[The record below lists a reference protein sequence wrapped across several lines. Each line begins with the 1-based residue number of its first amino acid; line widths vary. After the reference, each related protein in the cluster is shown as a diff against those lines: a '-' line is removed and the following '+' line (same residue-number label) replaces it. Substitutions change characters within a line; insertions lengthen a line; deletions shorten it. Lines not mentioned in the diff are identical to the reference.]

1 MANTL
6 TSLIPTIYQALDT
19 VSRDQ
24 VGMIP
29 AVSLNASAAMAAKDQ
44 TIMIPIVPTNSAAD
58 ITPAVTAPD
67 TGDATIGNTTMTIS
81 KARAVP
87 IRWNGEE
94 TTGLN
99 NAGTYG
105 TISADRFA
113 QAFRALGNEVES
125 DLTAL
130 HADASRAYGT
140 AGTTPFA
147 SVITDVPQLRKILV
161 DNGAP
166 TSDLRMVVDSAAG
179 ANLRSLGQFTYVNQS
194 GTDETLRRG
203 VLGDISGF
211 AVGESGQTVTST
223 AGTGTGYTSSTAG
236 FAVGITDIAII
247 TGSGTVVAGDVITF
261 AGDSNKYVVE
271 SGVAAPGTITIAEPG
286 LKEAIAASAVN
297 MTIVAAAARNM
308 AFDRGAIQLITRAP
322 AMPEG
327 GDAADDV
334 VAITDPLSGVTYQIA
349 MYRQYRQTHIE
360 VGLAWGVKTTKP
372 EHLCLLLG

>member
-6 TSLIPTIYQALDT
+6 TGLYKTIYQALDT
-19 VSRDQ
+19 VSREQ

-29 AVSLNASAAMAAKDQ
+29 AVSLNASAEGAAKGQ
-44 TIMIPIVPTNSAAD
+44 TIMIPIVPTNAAAD

-81 KARAVP
+81 KSRAVP

-99 NAGTYG
+99 NSGTYG
-105 TISADRFA
+105 SITQDRFA
-113 QAFRALGNEVES
+113 QAFRELGNEVET
-125 DLTAL
+125 DLCAL
-130 HADASRAYGT
+130 YADASNAYGT

-147 SVITDVPQLRKILV
+147 SAITAAPQMRKLLI

-166 TSDLRMVVDSAAG
+166 MSDLHMVVDSAAG
-179 ANLRSLGQFTYVNQS
+179 ANLRALGQFTYVNQS

-211 AVGESGQTVTST
+211 AVGESGQISSAA
-223 AGTGTGYTSSTAG
+223 AGTGSSYTSHADG
-236 FAVGITDIAII
+236 FAVGVTDIVLI
-247 TGSGTVVAGDVITF
+247 TGSGTVLAGDIVTF
-261 AGDSNKYVVE
+261 ANDANKYVVE
-271 SGVAAPGTITIAEPG
+271 TGVAAAGTITIAEPG
-286 LKEAIAASAVN
+286 LKQALPASAVA
-297 MTIVAAAARNM
+297 MTITAVSARNM

-327 GDAADDV
+327 GDQAEDV
-334 VAITDPLSGVTYQIA
+334 VNVTDPVSGVTYQIA
-349 MYRQYRQTHIE
+349 VYRQYKQVHIE
-360 VGLAWGVKTTKP
+360 VGLSWGVKANKP
-372 EHLCLLLG
+372 EHMALLLG